1 MIESPVSHTLE
12 SSVLPSERRVVAAID
27 CGSTSIRCSIAELSQ
42 RGWTAVDDADY
53 PLDLLDAI
61 RRRRLNRME
70 MERLLQ
76 GFRDITDL
84 CKSYG
89 VSAIR
94 AVATPSLR
102 EVNNVDAVLERVKL
116 SYGLD
121 VDLLDG
127 AEEGRLYHQA
137 LSWVL
142 AQESHQMAG
151 DVLLMDLGSATSS
164 VCWIR
169 DGNLVQALEE
179 HIGTERFAFNF
190 GDHRDDAVMVNS
202 LDRLALGASR
212 VLMNRLVHPGHVGA
226 MFETVMITGRGPREL
241 VKLMGGKGNS
251 LLPKLSLNRI
261 NETFLMLMRLA
272 PLDRKRWAMSS
283 DVDVDGLLSSLAI
296 MRRIGTA
303 AQVEHLVVPEL
314 RLRVGLLFDFLPGA
328 PGPYR
333 LPREHLVT
341 AATELA
347 VRYGMDRAYALNTA
361 ALAVQIFDATSR
373 LHRLGERAR
382 LLLEVASIVHDVG
395 AHISVRSRHKHSFYI
410 LRNVDLSGLTMAER
424 EIVAQVARYHRSGVP
439 ISSHQEYMQL
449 DRTAR
454 MEVSTLAAILR
465 VAYALDV
472 ERSQRIKRVKC
483 TIQKNVFLIE
493 TNVQDVA
500 LERWSMERKS
510 GLFKTVFGLDVQLVP
525 EQSRSS
531 ARS

>member
-1 MIESPVSHTLE
+1 MHPQ
-12 SSVLPSERRVVAAID
+12 RRVVSAID
-27 CGSTSIRCSIAELSQ
+27 FGSTSVRCSIAEASEHD
-42 RGWTAVDDADY
+42 WTPVEDVDY

-61 RRRRLNRME
+61 RRRRLNRSE

-76 GFRDITDL
+76 AFRDVLDL
-84 CKSYG
+84 CKGYG
-89 VSAIR
+89 VSAVR

-102 EVNNVDAVLERVKL
+102 EVINVDSVLERVKL
-116 SYGLD
+116 SFGLD

-142 AQESHQMAG
+142 AHEKCQMNG
-151 DVLLMDLGSATSS
+151 DILLMDLGSATSS
-164 VCWIR
+164 VSWIR

-179 HIGTERFAFNF
+179 HIGTERFAFSF
-190 GDHRDDAVMVNS
+190 GEHRDDAIMVNC

-226 MFETVMITGRGPREL
+226 MFKTVLVTGRGPREL
-241 VKLMGGKGNS
+241 VKLLGGKGDS
-251 LLPKLSLNRI
+251 LLPALPLKVI
-261 NETFLMLMRLA
+261 NETFLMLTRLA
-272 PLDRKRWAMSS
+272 PLERKRWAVGS
-283 DVDVDGLLSSLAI
+283 DVDVDGLISSLAI
-296 MRRIGTA
+296 MRRLGAA
-303 AQVEHLVVPEL
+303 AQVDEVVVPEL

-333 LPREHLVT
+333 LPREHLV
-341 AATELA
+341 AAASELA
-347 VRYGMDRAYALNTA
+347 ARYGMDRAYSQNTA

-373 LHRLGERAR
+373 LHHLGERAR

-410 LRNVDLSGLTMAER
+410 LRNVDLSGLTLTER

-439 ISSHQEYMQL
+439 ISSHEEYMQL
-449 DRTAR
+449 DRSAR
-454 MEVSTLAAILR
+454 MQVSTLAAILR

-472 ERSQRIKRVKC
+472 ERSQRIKQVKC
-483 TIQKNVFLIE
+483 TIDKNVFRIE

-500 LERWSMERKS
+500 LERWSMDRKS
-510 GLFKTVFGLDVQLVP
+510 GLFKNIFGLGVQVVP
-525 EQSRSS
+525 EQSRWST
-531 ARS
+531 RS